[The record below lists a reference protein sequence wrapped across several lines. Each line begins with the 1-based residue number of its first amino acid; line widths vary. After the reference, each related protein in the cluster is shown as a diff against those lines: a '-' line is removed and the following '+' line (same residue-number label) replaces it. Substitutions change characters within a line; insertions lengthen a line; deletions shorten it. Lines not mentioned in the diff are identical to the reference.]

1 MEGLS
6 YLPWGAL
13 RYLICSSRMTYF
25 CLERLRCNRLRLWRV
40 CSLGFA
46 LNLAR
51 KLMCLNQRCS
61 FQRTLQARKIASNLS
76 ISLSSDLGLYLGM
89 PLIHSRV
96 RSQTYGFLLTKVRR
110 RLSGW
115 KMRQLSMA
123 ARSLLIQSV
132 VSTIP
137 SYAMQTA
144 KIPFY
149 LINWKG
155 PCVSSYG
162 QRTRIA
168 AGCILWHGVRF
179 ALQKP

>member
-1 MEGLS
+1 MEGVLS
-6 YLPWGAL
+6 GF
-13 RYLICSSRMTYF
+13 CSQSGQKVNVSKSKMFVSKNTPG
-25 CLERLRCNRLRLWRV
+25 
-40 CSLGFA
+40 S
-46 LNLAR
+46 
-51 KLMCLNQRCS
+51 
-61 FQRTLQARKIASNLS
+61 ASNIS

-96 RSQTYGFLLTKVRR
+96 RSRTYGFLLTKVRR

-123 ARSLLIQSV
+123 ARSLFIQSV

-149 LINWKG
+149 LINWKR
-155 PCVSSYG
+155 PCVSSSG